1 MRRVFAATGLCAALG
16 WICSAHVLL
25 DVQALLASAC
35 TKGSH
40 CRGLMSA
47 TSCELCRAIRST
59 LTGYQL
65 PVSIRPRKAAALIGG
80 FLKHDRPV
88 VSENRTC
95 LDFPQG
101 QALAIFFASQG
112 DINMRM
118 DALHAWFIRSSNVY
132 PWPRWILT
140 FASRGA
146 CCVSFY
152 NCWTEFFYALRA
164 SLRVLRHQISLHQRK
179 WTSAVSRRTHS
190 LLRCTLICNKPW
202 KDLAGKS
209 KGNQKDDH
217 RQATSPLTQKMVFMR
232 LTLLNR
238 VVNRFARHSE

>member
-59 LTGYQL
+59 LTWYQL
-65 PVSIRPRKAAALIGG
+65 PLSIRPRKAAALIGG

-88 VSENRTC
+88 VSENCTC

-101 QALAIFFASQG
+101 QALTILFASQG

-118 DALHAWFIRSSNVY
+118 DALHTWLIRRSNVY
-132 PWPRWILT
+132 PWPRRILA
-140 FASRGA
+140 FASRCGA
-146 CCVSFY
+146 SCLSFY
-152 NCWTEFFYALRA
+152 NCWTEFFHALRA
-164 SLRVLRHQISLHQRK
+164 SLRILRHQISLHQRK
-179 WTSAVSRRTHS
+179 WTSAVSRRTYS
-190 LLRCTLICNKPW
+190 LLRCAL
-202 KDLAGKS
+202 
-209 KGNQKDDH
+209 
-217 RQATSPLTQKMVFMR
+217 V
-232 LTLLNR
+232 
-238 VVNRFARHSE
+238 